1 MSGSFSVLTLRGGTW
16 TVWLTDPGR
25 GRVNPPPGPPPSW
38 PGGGE
43 SPCCPLMDAA
53 ASCTRSRVG
62 TGWGTTEP
70 SATGRTP
77 QTSALDKAARGPGPP
92 EASSG
97 PFLPRPGLLFL
108 AFQPGLSAIAS
119 PKYGAPRASNY
130 PLSPPCWSRGR
141 GSPAI
146 GADPALG
153 LPAGTLLPAVTAPQG
168 VGAAQVHRFPGELL
182 QVFVGEVSLSYLHS
196 DGALASLW
204 DKMQIHPLR
213 SPPQWRAFSALYC
226 GLSFGD
232 PRGWVRSG
240 LAVEIVGG

>member
-1 MSGSFSVLTLRGGTW
+1 MSGSFSVLTLRGRTW

-25 GRVNPPPGPPPSW
+25 GRVNHPPPSW

-43 SPCCPLMDAA
+43 SPCCPLVDAA
-53 ASCTRSRVG
+53 ASCTRSHVG

-77 QTSALDKAARGPGPP
+77 RTSALDKAARGPGPP

-130 PLSPPCWSRGR
+130 PLSPPCWSRGH
-141 GSPAI
+141 GGPAI

-182 QVFVGEVSLSYLHS
+182 QVFVE
-196 DGALASLW
+196 
-204 DKMQIHPLR
+204 R
-213 SPPQWRAFSALYC
+213 
-226 GLSFGD
+226 
-232 PRGWVRSG
+232 
-240 LAVEIVGG
+240 